1 MVDFL
6 KYTAQSEFL
15 AYVIDVKSIYGR
27 WTKGGGMDTSPG
39 EYGDLRMTKDM
50 TI

>member
-27 WTKGGGMDTSPG
+27 WTKGGGMDTSW
-39 EYGDLRMTKDM
+39 ENME
-50 TI
+50 I